1 MSNSNTSNTLRT
13 ISQIISQG
21 FVTEGDLK
29 ELSKEEPKIYTMLDW
44 YYGKEGMIDIMSG
57 YKSLTL
63 SDLLNVKIHYL
74 NMVENT

>member
-1 MSNSNTSNTLRT
+1 MTSSNTLKT

-21 FVTEGDLK
+21 FVTEDDLK

-44 YYGKEGMIDIMSG
+44 YYGKEGMLDIMSG
-57 YKSLTL
+57 HKSIDFT
-63 SDLLNVKIHYL
+63 DLLNVKIHYL

>member
-44 YYGKEGMIDIMSG
+44 YYGKEGMLDIMSG
-57 YKSLTL
+57 HKSLTL
-63 SDLLNVKIHYL
+63 TDLLNVKIHYL

>member
-1 MSNSNTSNTLRT
+1 MSSSNTLKT

-21 FVTEGDLK
+21 FVTEDDLK
-29 ELSKEEPKIYTMLDW
+29 QLSKEEPKIYIMLDW

-57 YKSLTL
+57 YKRLNFT
-63 SDLLNVKIHYL
+63 DLLNVKIHYL

>member
-1 MSNSNTSNTLRT
+1 MTSSNTLKT

-21 FVTEGDLK
+21 FVTEDDLK

-44 YYGKEGMIDIMSG
+44 YYGGGGMLDIMSG
-57 YKSLTL
+57 HKTIDFT
-63 SDLLNVKIHYL
+63 DLLNVKIHYL

>member
-1 MSNSNTSNTLRT
+1 MTSSNTLKT

-21 FVTEGDLK
+21 FVTEDDLK

-44 YYGKEGMIDIMSG
+44 YYGKVGMLDIMSG
-57 YKSLTL
+57 HKSLTL
-63 SDLLNVKIHYL
+63 ADLLNVKIHYL